1 MDKLY
6 KVKATT
12 DEWDE
17 VISVQMTV
25 RLSDNTGKQK
35 EVSAVSVL
43 GSADKAETLSM
54 TVSQIEEKYINAIKS
69 KNTEKDIPIIINS
82 LSDISYYV
90 F

>member
-1 MDKLY
+1 MDKIY

-54 TVSQIEEKYINAIKS
+54 TDSQIEEKYLVHF
-69 KNTEKDIPIIINS
+69 NTIYPDEKLEEIFNRVDEE
-82 LSDISYYV
+82 
-90 F
+90 